1 LGFHN
6 IMARKKRQIQEA
18 ELTTDNQVKPS
29 AVYQDTFQD
38 KFGKQVENFGTK
50 FEGKGKSLLYGLL
63 GILGLIIVVSLIMS
77 WSRRANGAEQT
88 ALGKAIETSTAQ
100 VTASPQPAGASTA
113 KTFKTEKERAEAS
126 ITEFQAVVDKFGSE
140 KAKYFVAV
148 NKLSIDRAAGIT
160 ELEALAK
167 TSGEVGGL
175 AKFALAQTKESV
187 GKTDE
192 AITLYSELT
201 AGTNSLVSKD
211 TLNFRLASL
220 YEKQGKK
227 EEAANLYFSIAKVAS
242 EAKDSEGIAV
252 PMSRTARESKEK
264 LQVLNPEKAKEIKD
278 EKPESPL
285 GL

>member
-1 LGFHN
+1 
-6 IMARKKRQIQEA
+6 MARKKRQIQEVESTNDKQA
-18 ELTTDNQVKPS
+18 KPT

-38 KFGKQVENFGTK
+38 KFGKKVEGFGAK

-63 GILGLIIVVSLIMS
+63 GILALVILVSLLMS
-77 WSRRANGAEQT
+77 WNRRSNGAEQT

-126 ITEFQAVVDKFGSE
+126 IAEFQTVVDKFGSE

-148 NKLSIDRAAGIT
+148 NRLSVDRTAGIA
-160 ELEALAK
+160 ELEALSK
-167 TSGEVGGL
+167 STGEVGGL
-175 AKFALAQTKESV
+175 SKFALAQTKESD

-192 AITLYSELT
+192 AVALYAELS
-201 AGTNSLVSKD
+201 AGTNSLISKD

-227 EEAANLYFSIAKVAS
+227 EEAANLYFNIAKVAS

-264 LQVLNPEKAKEIKD
+264 LQVLNPEKAKEIKE
-278 EKPESPL
+278 EKPEAPL
-285 GL
+285 GM